1 MRAITFCAAAVLL
14 FASGSRVAAAAT
26 PIRIT
31 ATHGSGAVGRTEGDV
46 GAFEISILPNGK
58 TSIWTLTW
66 RRDHLKKATRNISL
80 APAELNSI
88 ARAVTHNRFFQ
99 LPPEMEGGA
108 EDSPAY
114 TLDIALGDQHNKVR
128 VHAPAFYSDKSL
140 LRRFRLVWAAV
151 CHAVGF
157 TEDPEALRHLKAN
170 S

>member
-1 MRAITFCAAAVLL
+1 MRSALTCILVALLIGGAEAAP
-14 FASGSRVAAAAT
+14 S
-26 PIRIT
+26 IRIT
-31 ATHGSGAVGRTEGDV
+31 AGHGSGAIMLPEGDV
-46 GAFEISILPNGK
+46 GAFDISILPNGK
-58 TSIWTLTW
+58 ASISTFTQSHG
-66 RRDHLKKATRNISL
+66 HLKKATRNLSL
-80 APAELNSI
+80 ASAELNSI
-88 ARAVTHNRFFQ
+88 ARAVIDNRFFE

-114 TLDIALGDQHNKVR
+114 TLDIVLGGQHKKVR

-151 CHAVGF
+151 AHAVGF